1 MDIGCRHPKIARKMP
16 YHYCESSTSV
26 NQELRVPSIRLASV
40 INCNMRH
47 AGQIEYL
54 RGLIE
59 HQGWFPGAAKK
70 LHG

>member
-1 MDIGCRHPKIARKMP
+1 MPAGHPKIARKMP

-26 NQELRVPSIRLASV
+26 NEENGALSIPLDSV
-40 INCNMRH
+40 INCNTRH
-47 AGQIEYL
+47 ADQSEYL
-54 RGLIE
+54 RGLIK